1 MGILT
6 GKVAIVTGASS
17 GIGFGTAL
25 ALAAEGARVVASAR
39 RAEHGAKLVSLIKDR
54 GGEATWVSAD
64 VRVESDVK
72 ALVEATVSTY
82 GRLDCAFNNA
92 GAGFMKPLHETTN
105 EEYDTLMEVNVR
117 GVFWCMKYQVE
128 AMLKSGG
135 GSIVNCASVGA
146 SGAFPGLSI
155 YSASK
160 AAVVSLSRGAA
171 VEYAQRGIRVN
182 AISPGVV
189 ESEMATAGWRLDDP
203 QGRAFA
209 SSFHPMNRVGTP
221 DEVGQ
226 VVAFLFSDKASFLT
240 GQDVVV
246 DGGLLA
252 AANGATL
259 LLNAPR

>member
-39 RAEHGAKLVSLIKDR
+39 RAEQGAKLVSLIKDR

-64 VRVESDVK
+64 MRVESDIQALVK
-72 ALVEATVSTY
+72 AAVSQY

-92 GAGFMKPLHETTN
+92 GTGYMKPMHEMTN
-105 EEYDTLMEVNVR
+105 EEYATVMDINVR

-128 AMLKSGG
+128 AMLATGG

-146 SGAFPGLSI
+146 TGAFPGLAV
-155 YSASK
+155 YNASK
-160 AAVVSLSRGAA
+160 AAVVALSRSAA
-171 VEYAQRGIRVN
+171 VEYAQKGIRVN
-182 AISPGVV
+182 AVSPGVI
-189 ESEMATAGWRLDDP
+189 ESELATTGWRLDEP

-209 SSFHPMNRVGTP
+209 SSLHPMNRVGTP

-240 GQDVVV
+240 GQDVAV

-252 AANGATL
+252 TANGATL
-259 LLNAPR
+259 MMNAR

>member
-1 MGILT
+1 MLT

-17 GIGFGTAL
+17 GIGFGAAL
-25 ALAAEGARVVASAR
+25 TLAAEGAKVVASAR
-39 RAEHGAKLVSLIKDR
+39 RAEQGAKLISLIKDK

-64 VRVESDVK
+64 VRVESDVRN
-72 ALVEATVSTY
+72 LVRAAVETY

-92 GAGFMKPLHETTN
+92 GAGIMKPLHETTN
-105 EEYDTLMEVNVR
+105 DEYALLMDINVR
-117 GVFWCMKYQVE
+117 GTFWCMKYELE
-128 AMLKSGG
+128 AMLASGG
-135 GSIVNCASVGA
+135 GSIVNCASVGGT
-146 SGAFPGLSI
+146 GALPGLSI

-160 AAVVSLSRGAA
+160 AAVLALSRNAA

-182 AISPGVV
+182 AVSPGVV
-189 ESEMATAGWRLDDP
+189 ESEMATTGWRLDDP

-209 SSFHPMNRVGTP
+209 SGLHPMNRVGKP
-221 DEVGQ
+221 EEIGN

-240 GQDVVV
+240 GQDVAV

-259 LLNAPR
+259 MLNAR

>member
-17 GIGFGTAL
+17 GIGHGTAL
-25 ALAAEGARVVASAR
+25 ALAAEGAKVVASAR
-39 RAEHGAKLVSLIKDR
+39 RTDVGEKLVSLIKDR

-64 VRVESDVK
+64 MRVESDVR
-72 ALVEATVSTY
+72 ALVQAAVSKY

-92 GAGFMKPLHETTN
+92 GAGIMKPLHLTTN
-105 EEYDTLMEVNVR
+105 EEYDQLMDVNMR

-128 AMLKSGG
+128 AMLASGG

-146 SGAFPGLSI
+146 SGAFPNLSI

-160 AAVVSLSRGAA
+160 AAVVSLTKGAA
-171 VEYAQRGIRVN
+171 TEYAQRGIRVN
-182 AISPGVV
+182 AVSPGVI
-189 ESEMATAGWRLDDP
+189 ESEMATTGWRLDDP

-209 SSFHPMNRVGTP
+209 SSLHPMNRVGVP

-226 VVAFLFSDKASFLT
+226 TVAFLFSDKSAFIT
-240 GQDVVV
+240 GQDIRI
-246 DGGLLA
+246 DGGLTATL
-252 AANGATL
+252 NGATL
-259 LLNAPR
+259 MLNAR